1 MKLLKAFFLFI
12 ILVACKKEQELV
24 EPECLLSEAEMID
37 LMIDVSL
44 LKSAKSVGRKELKD
58 SGIKPLDYL
67 FVKHGVDTIIIRENV
82 EYYGADLKK
91 SEELYNKITDKL
103 IKRKEVLDTYVDT
116 LESIKKRKEEEL
128 LKEEET
134 DTLSD
139 LDKENEKDK
148 LSEEENDSKDE
159 NDDDEHL
166 EKENDSLS
174 NSDKINKKDKFSKKK
189 KDLKDENHEDTED

>member
-139 LDKENEKDK
+139 SDEENERDK
-148 LSEEENDSKDE
+148 LSEDENDSKEE
-159 NDDDEHL
+159 NDDEHL
-166 EKENDSLS
+166 EEEKDSLS
-174 NSDKINKKDKFSKKK
+174 NSNKKSKKDKFSKKK
-189 KDLKDENHEDTED
+189 RDSKDENHEDTED